1 MTLSAKIRMLK
12 FQQIDVF
19 SSQRMGGN
27 PLAVVLDADDL
38 DTATMAQFANWTNL
52 SETAF
57 LLKPTLPDAD
67 YRVRIFTPQQELP
80 FAGHPTLGSCHAWLS
95 LEARAERPEI
105 IQQCDAG
112 LIRIR
117 RDGDTLAFLAPD
129 LIKAGPI
136 DNEILKR
143 IMDGLK
149 LSPEM
154 VVAANWVDNGPG
166 WMALLLKSRDDVLNV
181 RPDFRSISGLRVGV
195 VAPCSG
201 NIGNVDFEVRAFTA
215 AGFEDPVTG
224 SLNAGLAKWLISSN
238 KAPSS
243 YIAAQGTVLGRSG
256 RIHVRRK
263 AEEIWVGGNAV
274 TCIEGV
280 VTL

>member
-1 MTLSAKIRMLK
+1 MIAKIKMLK
-12 FQQIDVF
+12 FQQVDVF

-27 PLAVVLDADDL
+27 PLAVVMDADDL
-38 DTATMAQFANWTNL
+38 DTATMAKFANWTNL
-52 SETAF
+52 SETTF
-57 LLKPTLPDAD
+57 LLKPTVPDAD

-80 FAGHPTLGSCHAWLS
+80 FAGYPTLGSCHAWLS
-95 LEARAERPEI
+95 LGGKPGRAEV
-105 IQQCDAG
+105 IQQCDVG

-117 RDGDTLAFLAPD
+117 RDGDTLSFLAPD
-129 LIKAGPI
+129 LIKTGPI
-136 DNEILKR
+136 DNETLKR

-154 VVAANWVDNGPG
+154 VVAASWVDNGPG
-166 WMALLLKSRDDVLNV
+166 WMALLLRSRDDVLNV
-181 RPDFRSISGLRVGV
+181 RPDFRAISGLRVGV

-201 NIGNVDFEVRAFTA
+201 DTENVDFEVRAFTA

-243 YIAAQGTVLGRSG
+243 YIAAQGTALGRSG
-256 RIHVRRK
+256 RIHVRRE
-263 AEEIWVGGNAV
+263 ADDIWVGGNVA